1 MVTLISRASIMRYP
15 VVSYP
20 IIGEF
25 PNLSTVSSQNVYILR
40 KEQGTPRF
48 WRSLLEKCCQKLV
61 AAQVSGLVA
70 LGVHTELIVVAG
82 QDGVEDHARQGGDG
96 QAGQGDVCAAHGEG
110 DAAGGAEAQA
120 ADEDHRRD
128 DDSAVSALS

>member
-25 PNLSTVSSQNVYILR
+25 SNLSTVSSQNVYILQ

-48 WRSLLEKCCQKLV
+48 WRSLLEKCCQELV
-61 AAQVSGLVA
+61 AAQVGGGQRQGEQA
-70 LGVHTELIVVAG
+70 HAPAGERQAFLIVPHKCSRSISWLVWQVMPCRGNGLA
-82 QDGVEDHARQGGDG
+82 
-96 QAGQGDVCAAHGEG
+96 
-110 DAAGGAEAQA
+110 
-120 ADEDHRRD
+120 
-128 DDSAVSALS
+128 

>member
-1 MVTLISRASIMRYP
+1 MPVCRMVTLISRASIMRYP

-61 AAQVSGLVA
+61 AAQVGGLVA
-70 LGVHTELIVVAG
+70 LDADAELVVIAG
-82 QDGVEDHARQGGDG
+82 QDGVEDHA
-96 QAGQGDVCAAHGEG
+96 
-110 DAAGGAEAQA
+110 AQSSDCLLYTSDA
-120 ADEDHRRD
+120 ADE
-128 DDSAVSALS
+128 

>member
-1 MVTLISRASIMRYP
+1 MVTLISRASIMRYQ

-48 WRSLLEKCCQKLV
+48 WRSLLKKCCQKLV
-61 AAQVSGLVA
+61 AAQVGGLVA
-70 LGVHTELIVVAG
+70 LDADAELVVIAG
-82 QDGVEDHARQGGDG
+82 QDGVEDHA
-96 QAGQGDVCAAHGEG
+96 A
-110 DAAGGAEAQA
+110 
-120 ADEDHRRD
+120 
-128 DDSAVSALS
+128 